1 MLGGTQTR
9 RKAVEEMIQMAKGG
23 ARNRSG
29 PPKDPNSLKSA
40 AIGYSLTALPASG
53 YAGEAPDFPL
63 PRRSVH
69 RWEFEDKR
77 KFQVFDSEATDAIRD
92 RELELWAWLWTTPQ
106 ACAWSMPS
114 EAWRLHVIAMYVR
127 TFVICEGSEAT
138 AADKGSL
145 HRFADQIGMTTAG
158 LAEMGWKV
166 AVDETAAKRE
176 ARKSASTS
184 TSARDRMKV
193 VPANGGA

>member
-1 MLGGTQTR
+1 
-9 RKAVEEMIQMAKGG
+9 MAKGG

-29 PPKDPNSLKSA
+29 PGANENSLRSA
-40 AIGYSLTALPASG
+40 ERGYSLTALPSEG
-53 YAGEAPDFPL
+53 YRGEAPAFPL
-63 PRRSVH
+63 PRRSVY
-69 RWEFEDKR
+69 RWEFEGKTR
-77 KFQVFDSEATDAIRD
+77 FQVFDDEQTKAVRD
-92 RELELWAWLWTTPQ
+92 RELALWAWLWTTPQ

-114 EAWRLHVIAMYVR
+114 EAWRLHTIAMYVR
-127 TFVICEGSEAT
+127 TFVVCEGSDAT

-166 AVDETAAKRE
+166 AVDQTAEKRE
-176 ARKSASTS
+176 AKKPVSQ

-193 VPANGGA
+193 VQGVGSA